1 MRISDWSSDVC
12 SSDLGAVSFR
22 SVPSFAF
29 AREIMIDSRE
39 WGPLQLDI
47 AYGGAFYAILPADSI
62 GLDLRDTPARH
73 FAEAG
78 AAISE
83 PTRPQAAPPHPHH
96 AHLPFL
102 SAPISPHAGH
112 PPPPA
117 P

>member
-83 PTRPQAAPPHPHH
+83 ATRAQVALDRTSTRLNSSH
-96 AHLPFL
+96 
-102 SAPISPHAGH
+102 
-112 PPPPA
+112 
-117 P
+117 

>member
-1 MRISDWSSDVC
+1 MASRCLC
-12 SSDLGAVSFR
+12 SRCWRRVRTRVQVWRDGGGLRTGAVSFR

-73 FAEAG
+73 FAEADRK
-78 AAISE
+78 S
-83 PTRPQAAPPHPHH
+83 TRLNSSH
-96 AHLPFL
+96 
-102 SAPISPHAGH
+102 
-112 PPPPA
+112 
-117 P
+117 

>member
-1 MRISDWSSDVC
+1 MTHSFPARR
-12 SSDLGAVSFR
+12 SSDLTAAVSFR

-29 AREIMIDSRE
+29 AREIMLDSRE

-62 GLDLRDTPARH
+62 GLELRDTPARQ

-83 PTRPQAAPPHPHH
+83 ATRAQVALAHPDDAALAFLYRTHLNDRRDAQAR
-96 AHLPFL
+96 
-102 SAPISPHAGH
+102 G
-112 PPPPA
+112 
-117 P
+117 